1 MDPDAVGPMVVMTVI
16 SLSVVAIVVLR
27 GPVGRA
33 LGRRIEGASVPDADL
48 VHRVEEL
55 ETRLLAAEQVE
66 SRLAEVEERL
76 DFTERLLAAEKKK
89 AVRIQGER

>member
-16 SLSVVAIVVLR
+16 SLSVAAIVILR

-33 LGRRIEGASVPDADL
+33 LGRRIEGTGAPDADL
-48 VHRVEEL
+48 LHRVEEL

-66 SRLAEVEERL
+66 GRLAEVEERL
-76 DFTERLLAAEKKK
+76 DFTERLLAAEKKP
-89 AVRIQGER
+89 ALVRGEP